1 MPYPRAHLYVMVVIA
16 VTVLGFWPTYFSV
29 LGQGPWQFHAHGI
42 AAGLWI
48 LMVAAQGWTA
58 QQRWFGV
65 HGAIGKASLIL
76 FPFLIGGLAAIIDL
90 TGKSYVAGGD
100 PVRTQYGGAFL
111 IGLVVAVCAYLFL
124 FQAALRHRRKTW
136 VHAGYMLATPL
147 ILWESP
153 FSRVLNMVMPGLQIA
168 GPQDFDRILPSILW
182 ADASALLFCLVVRW
196 RVGARAQPFVV
207 AAGFIAAQMVAM
219 AFMGNLPPVLQMLT
233 MIGRTPSVLVVAIGF
248 GAGAVASAAG
258 WCAGRRPARPRASA
272 ALPA

>member
-258 WCAGRRPARPRASA
+258 WRAGRRPARPRASA

>member
-1 MPYPRAHLYVMVVIA
+1 MVVIA

-258 WCAGRRPARPRASA
+258 WRAGRRPARPRAGA